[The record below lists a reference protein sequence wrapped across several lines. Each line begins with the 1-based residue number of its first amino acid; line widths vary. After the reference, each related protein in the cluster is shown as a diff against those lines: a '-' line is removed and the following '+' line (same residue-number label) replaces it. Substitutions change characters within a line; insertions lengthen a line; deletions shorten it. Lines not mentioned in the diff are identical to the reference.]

1 VEEWEFMTAMTVTS
15 FVDGKP
21 MIGSGDRFETINPA
35 TGNAFAQVSDA
46 SQADVDSGVWV
57 AEPGFSVW
65 SAMTGTERGRI
76 LHRAAQLLRARND
89 ELAALEVRDCGKPIQ
104 EALVVDVQSGAD
116 CIEYFAGA
124 AATLAGAQY
133 PLKNAFAYTRREP
146 LGVCV
151 GIGAWNYP
159 LQIACWKSAPA
170 LAAGNAMIFK
180 PSELTP
186 ATALKLA
193 EIYVEAG
200 VPPGVFNTV

>member
-1 VEEWEFMTAMTVTS
+1 MERHISRSGFQAVIQMNETRIKS

-21 MIGSGDRFETINPA
+21 VDGRGERFETLNPA
-35 TGNAFAQVSDA
+35 TGLAFAAVYDGS
-46 SQADVDSGVWV
+46 ADDVEAAVE
-57 AEPGFSVW
+57 AAQKGFEVW

-76 LHRAAQLLRARND
+76 LHRAAQLLRARNA
-89 ELAALEVRDCGKPIQ
+89 ELAELEVQDCGKPLQ

-133 PLKNAFAYTRREP
+133 PLKKAFAYTRREP

-159 LQIACWKSAPA
+159 LQMACWKSAPA

-180 PSELTP
+180 PSEP
-186 ATALKLA
+186 NARRA
-193 EIYVEAG
+193 
-200 VPPGVFNTV
+200 

>member
-1 VEEWEFMTAMTVTS
+1 MSEMTVTS
-15 FVDGKP
+15 FVDGQHCQ
-21 MIGSGDRFETINPA
+21 GGGDRFESVNPA
-35 TGNAFAQVSDA
+35 TGQAFAAVYDA
-46 SQADVDSGVWV
+46 SSADVEAAV
-57 AEPGFSVW
+57 AAAQRGFEVW

-76 LHRAAQLLRARND
+76 LHRAAQLLRASND
-89 ELAALEVRDCGKPIQ
+89 ELAALEVQDCGKPLQ
-104 EALVVDVQSGAD
+104 EALVVDVASGAD

-124 AATLAGAQY
+124 AATLTGAQY

-186 ATALKLA
+186 VTAVKTTSMTNA
-193 EIYVEAG
+193 
-200 VPPGVFNTV
+200 